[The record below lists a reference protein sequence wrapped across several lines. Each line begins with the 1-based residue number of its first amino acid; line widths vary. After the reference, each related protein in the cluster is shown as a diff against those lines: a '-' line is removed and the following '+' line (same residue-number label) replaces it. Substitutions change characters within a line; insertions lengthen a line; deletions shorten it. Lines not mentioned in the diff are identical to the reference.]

1 MAMQDLAG
9 KNVVITGA
17 AAGIGRATALAFAA
31 SGAHIFVSDIDLERL
46 APVVTA
52 VRALGMHC
60 HPFAADVS
68 SETSMRQFAEDVH
81 ALVPAADILVNNA
94 GVAWLGAFMDS
105 PLSSWKRIM
114 DINLMGVVHGCHF
127 FLPNMRRTGRPC
139 HVLNVA
145 SLSGIVP
152 QPNMSAYTAS
162 KHAVMGLSDTLTLEL
177 DNTPIVISVVCPG
190 VIDTDITHSPH
201 APAISIAQMD
211 KLQAYYKRHG
221 VGPEVVAA
229 AMVAA
234 VRNGRGLVLT
244 GPFAKPMYHVKRV
257 SRALLRIL
265 TLSDARKNG
274 FL

>member
-1 MAMQDLAG
+1 MAMPHLAG

-31 SGAHIFVSDIDLERL
+31 SGAHLFVSDIDLERL
-46 APVVTA
+46 APVVAA
-52 VRALGMHC
+52 VRALGVQC

-68 SETSMRQFAEDVH
+68 SETSMRLFAEGVH
-81 ALVPAADILVNNA
+81 AIVPAADILVNNA

-127 FLPNMRRTGRPC
+127 FLPNMRSAGHPC

-145 SLSGIVP
+145 SLAGIAP
-152 QPNMSAYTAS
+152 APNMSAYAAS
-162 KHAVMGLSDTLTLEL
+162 KHAVMGLCDALTLEL
-177 DNTPIVISVVCPG
+177 DYTPITISAVCPG
-190 VIDTDITHSPH
+190 IIDTDITHSPH
-201 APAISIAQMD
+201 APGISRGQMD
-211 KLQAYYKRHG
+211 KLQAYYRLHG
-221 VGPEVVAA
+221 VGPEVVAS

-234 VRNGRGLVLT
+234 VRKGHSLVLT
-244 GPFAKPMYHVKRV
+244 GPYAKLMYHLKRV
-257 SRALLRIL
+257 SRALVRIL
-265 TLSDARKNG
+265 TLADARKNG